1 MNPEE
6 PLLAGRYRLD
16 ERLGGSGLTRTWS
29 AVDTQTEQPVILK
42 ELIFEHL
49 DTWKAYELFERETE
63 ILQRLNHPHIPKYLA
78 SFQIPSQGSFKAYL
92 VTEKVPGQSLA
103 QWLKQGERTDIA
115 QIKVWAEQLLEIL
128 IYLHGRVPPVIHRDI
143 KPSNIMRDPEGKL
156 WLIDFGAV
164 QDLLR
169 PEGSS
174 TVVGTFGYMAPE
186 QFSGRTTPQSDL
198 YSLGA
203 TLVHLLAGRA
213 PSELPQ
219 RELRLDYHA
228 YVPTDPELTQWL
240 DQLLAPMPEQR
251 FASAHAALR
260 ALKEPQPWSERSVTP
275 SRRSRQQR
283 GLEPVSRPAGTA
295 IQVRPQGSGL
305 QITIPAAG
313 LNWKN
318 IPMLGFSFFWLSFVA
333 VWTAFA
339 SMGGIFFMLFSVP
352 FWLVGFY
359 MGKKAIEQ
367 AFVATEISL
376 TPDNVLL
383 RQALGTLWQKS
394 EETPLSLITT
404 VERASN
410 MRVNSVPIYH
420 LAFKIGV
427 RDLQFG
433 THLSEIEQRW
443 VRYELLRYLTQQ
455 RPERAQEMLAL
466 SGDY

>member
-1 MNPEE
+1 MNPEAS
-6 PLLAGRYRLD
+6 LLAGRYRLD

-29 AVDTQTEQPVILK
+29 AFDTTTDQPVILK
-42 ELIFEHL
+42 ELTFEHL
-49 DTWKAYELFERETE
+49 DSWKAYELFERETE
-63 ILQRLNHPHIPKYLA
+63 ILQRLKHPHIPKYLA
-78 SFQIPSQGSFKAYL
+78 SFQIPAQGSFKAYL

-103 QWLKQGERTDIA
+103 QWLKQGERPDIP
-115 QIKVWAEQLLEIL
+115 QIKAWAEQLLEIL
-128 IYLHGRVPPVIHRDI
+128 IYLHGRVPPVIHRDM

-164 QDLLR
+164 QDILR

-203 TLVHLLAGRA
+203 TLVHLLAGRP
-213 PSELPQ
+213 PSDLPQ

-228 YVPTDPELTQWL
+228 YVPTDPELIQWI

-260 ALKEPQPWSERSVTP
+260 ALKEPQPWNERAVVGTRS
-275 SRRSRQQR
+275 SRQQR
-283 GLEPVSRPAGTA
+283 GLEPVSRPTGTR
-295 IQVRPQGSGL
+295 IQVRPQGAGL
-305 QITIPAAG
+305 QITIPSAG
-313 LNWKN
+313 LTWNN
-318 IPMLGFSFFWLSFVA
+318 VPMMGFSFFWLSFVA

-339 SMGGIFFMLFSVP
+339 SMGGILFMLFSVP

-367 AFVATEISL
+367 AFVATEIEL
-376 TPDNVLL
+376 TPEWMRL
-383 RQALGTLWQKS
+383 RQVMGSLWQKN
-394 EETPLSLITT
+394 EETPLALITT

-420 LAFKIGV
+420 LAFKVGV
-427 RDLQFG
+427 RDIYFA

-443 VRYELLRYLTQQ
+443 VQYELLRYLTQQ

-466 SGDY
+466 SGH